1 MRRAGST
8 VPKFYKTLRARE
20 FRQRETYTEML
31 AWNMLRD
38 GRFLGLKF
46 RRQFVF
52 RGFILDFYCYKHSLA
67 VEIDGGIHEHRK
79 TYDAARQAILERHG
93 LRFVRISADEFEAAP
108 EKLLDM
114 IRAALPPS
122 TSASSHPSSPSR
134 SEPVERGR
142 G

>member
-1 MRRAGST
+1 M
-8 VPKFYKTLRARE
+8 PKFAKTLRARE
-20 FRQRETYTEML
+20 LRQYGTYTEAL
-31 AWNMLRD
+31 AWNLLRD

-52 RGFILDFYCYKHSLA
+52 RGFILDFYCYKHNLA
-67 VEIDGGIHEHRK
+67 VEIDGGIHEHLK
-79 TYDAARQAILERHG
+79 SYDAARQAILERHG
-93 LRFVRISADEFEAAP
+93 LRFVRISADAFEATP

-122 TSASSHPSSPSR
+122 TVELSLPSSPSR
-134 SEPVERGR
+134 SERVERGR